1 MCQNDEYIS
10 SFHPRKSSISRN
22 QYSSSIIIF
31 SSNGTSTN
39 QSPAVVYSKIIDSCH
54 FDCKEKSCSNAL
66 EFRARCLVIA
76 TGTGD
81 SVDMTD
87 SLNSIR
93 YVPLFFISASLSD
106 ATGEADQY
114 GRKRVLSI
122 SRIFCFPSSTSLSES
137 SRGISGQAY
146 KRSQI
151 SSRPKRGTSVVERSC
166 SDFSHKISRLRL
178 SPPLEMTVFF
188 NLHSSFVLL
197 ISVEMTEIGSFKSSA
212 NRAFLPSC
220 LNPTI
225 FHSILSPW
233 SECFLRESIPSIFR
247 KITLDRDEFIE
258 WKKCE

>member
-122 SRIFCFPSSTSLSES
+122 SRIFSFPSEISVSES
-137 SRGISGQAY
+137 SRGMKGHEAN
-146 KRSQI
+146 KRSQM

-166 SDFSHKISRLRL
+166 SEFSHKISRLRL
-178 SPPLEMTVFF
+178 SPPLEKTVFF
-188 NLHSSFVLL
+188 TLHSSFFTN
-197 ISVEMTEIGSFKSSA
+197 SPIGHS
-212 NRAFLPSC
+212 FLPA
-220 LNPTI
+220 
-225 FHSILSPW
+225 
-233 SECFLRESIPSIFR
+233 SIPPFS
-247 KITLDRDEFIE
+247 TLYCLPGVSAF
-258 WKKCE
+258 